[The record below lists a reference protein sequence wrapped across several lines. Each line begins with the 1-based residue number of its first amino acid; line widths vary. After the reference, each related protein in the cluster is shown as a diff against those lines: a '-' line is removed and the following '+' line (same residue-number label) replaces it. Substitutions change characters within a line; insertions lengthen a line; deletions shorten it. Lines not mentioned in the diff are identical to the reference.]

1 MIKLIWIGLGLPLI
15 MLFALAGIRL
25 IQHDADF
32 SPVALTAAGLY
43 VILAAPVGAWLN
55 ARGFSVPRA
64 PGYGFVLLALFGVSM
79 MVRGL
84 GLVRGTAALL
94 VAIAGTGFL
103 AAAAV
108 GSIRTTRKLRGDL
121 VAAARTE
128 PAAGA
133 KSSTALNTECGRVE

>member
-15 MLFALAGIRL
+15 MLLALAGIRL

-43 VILAAPVGAWLN
+43 VMLVAPVGAWLN

-64 PGYGFVLLALFGVSM
+64 PGYVFGLLALFGLSM
-79 MVRGL
+79 AVRGL
-84 GLVRGTAALL
+84 GLVRGTASLL
-94 VAIAGTGFL
+94 VAIAGTGLL

-108 GSIRTTRKLRGDL
+108 GSLRRWT
-121 VAAARTE
+121 VR
-128 PAAGA
+128 
-133 KSSTALNTECGRVE
+133 R